1 MGGKKKQRPIRL
13 YNNIS
18 SVNRFSS
25 QANRA
30 FRGKKK
36 ASYITVCLV
45 IRNFVL
51 NPRFHC
57 YLWVWDF
64 CCKLPYYQLT
74 TACFFFVGWEFKQII
89 VQPNRPYEMA
99 RIQAAGGRVLF
110 INGYRVRGILAMS
123 RAIGINVC
131 TFTSFYSMRL
141 LLVIPS
147 VFIYHQ

>member
-1 MGGKKKQRPIRL
+1 L
-13 YNNIS
+13 
-18 SVNRFSS
+18 
-25 QANRA
+25 
-30 FRGKKK
+30 
-36 ASYITVCLV
+36 
-45 IRNFVL
+45 
-51 NPRFHC
+51 
-57 YLWVWDF
+57 
-64 CCKLPYYQLT
+64 
-74 TACFFFVGWEFKQII
+74 FFFVGWEFKQII
-89 VQPNRPYEMA
+89 VQPNRPDEMA

>member
-1 MGGKKKQRPIRL
+1 MFLINQHQPYKFRTGPLGARKRPSTSLCVLSFVTSFLIL
-13 YNNIS
+13 DFIVTLSLGLLLQIAVLSTNY
-18 SVNRFSS
+18 
-25 QANRA
+25 
-30 FRGKKK
+30 
-36 ASYITVCLV
+36 CL
-45 IRNFVL
+45 
-51 NPRFHC
+51 
-57 YLWVWDF
+57 
-64 CCKLPYYQLT
+64 
-74 TACFFFVGWEFKQII
+74 FFFCWEFKQII
-89 VQPNRPYEMA
+89 LQPNRPDEMA

>member
-1 MGGKKKQRPIRL
+1 
-13 YNNIS
+13 
-18 SVNRFSS
+18 
-25 QANRA
+25 
-30 FRGKKK
+30 
-36 ASYITVCLV
+36 
-45 IRNFVL
+45 
-51 NPRFHC
+51 
-57 YLWVWDF
+57 
-64 CCKLPYYQLT
+64 
-74 TACFFFVGWEFKQII
+74 
-89 VQPNRPYEMA
+89 MA